1 MKKSVLTVL
10 FALFCTMSFAQLSF
24 NVKAGLNLSSYIGD
38 NSDHSKFKPGVRL
51 GVGMEYQFTDII
63 SLQPSLFF
71 SQKGAK
77 YSEGYEGIV
86 DADADVKIN
95 QLYLELPLMVGAR
108 IHTASNFDLLF
119 KGGPYLAYGV
129 GGKTKIDGVSEKAD
143 TFGDDGLKRFDAGLG
158 LGVAFEFGNIV
169 VGVETG
175 TSFTKVASGVSAHNL
190 SALATIGYKF

>member
-95 QLYLELPLMVGAR
+95 QLYLELPINVQFRFNIANNTNLVVA
-108 IHTASNFDLLF
+108 T
-119 KGGPYLAYGV
+119 GPYLACGV
-129 GGKTKIDGVSEKAD
+129 GGKAKFDGEASIGNVGINADEKID
-143 TFGDDGLKRFDAGLG
+143 TFGDDGLG
-158 LGVAFEFGNIV
+158 
-169 VGVETG
+169 
-175 TSFTKVASGVSAHNL
+175 
-190 SALATIGYKF
+190 

>member
-119 KGGPYLAYGV
+119 HML
-129 GGKTKIDGVSEKAD
+129 
-143 TFGDDGLKRFDAGLG
+143 
-158 LGVAFEFGNIV
+158 
-169 VGVETG
+169 
-175 TSFTKVASGVSAHNL
+175 
-190 SALATIGYKF
+190 

>member
-38 NSDHSKFKPGVRL
+38 KPGVRL

-77 YSEGYEGIV
+77 YSEGYKGIV

-95 QLYLELPLMVGAR
+95 QLYLELPINVQFRFNIANNTNLVVA
-108 IHTASNFDLLF
+108 T
-119 KGGPYLAYGV
+119 GPYLACGV
-129 GGKTKIDGVSEKAD
+129 KLNSTA
-143 TFGDDGLKRFDAGLG
+143 RPP
-158 LGVAFEFGNIV
+158 
-169 VGVETG
+169 
-175 TSFTKVASGVSAHNL
+175 
-190 SALATIGYKF
+190 LAMSV